1 MSNEDRG
8 TSASQKKPWTKP
20 ELKIISA
27 GSAEAN
33 LSDTVKDGATVSA
46 KS

>member
-1 MSNEDRG
+1 MSKTEGGRNTPKR
-8 TSASQKKPWTKP
+8 PWVKP

-27 GSAEAN
+27 GSAEAD
-33 LSDTVKDGATVSA
+33 LRQDVKDGAGVNT

>member
-1 MSNEDRG
+1 MSKSGRESGRLP
-8 TSASQKKPWTKP
+8 KKPWAKP

-27 GSAEAN
+27 GSAEAD
-33 LSDTVKDGATVSA
+33 LSDNVKDGATVSA